1 MGRYFAV
8 INDYK
13 DKELSLP
20 QRKTRWSAGY
30 DLAAAEEVTI
40 PAGAVAVVPTG
51 LKAYMEA
58 DEVLMLHIRSS
69 LALKQGLVLANG
81 TGIIDADYVDNPDN
95 EGHILVAV
103 YNRSQSPV
111 TIRKGQAVAQGI
123 FVKYLRTDDD
133 TPGGERLGGFGST
146 NPGNR
151 VP

>member
-1 MGRYFAV
+1 M
-8 INDYK
+8 NDYK

-95 EGHILVAV
+95 EGHILLAV
-103 YNRSQSPV
+103 YNRSRDPV
-111 TIRKGQAVAQGI
+111 TIRKGERVAQGI
-123 FVKYLRTDDD
+123 FVKYLCTDDD
-133 TPGGERLGGFGST
+133 CPGGDRLGGFGST
-146 NPGNR
+146 GET
-151 VP
+151 